1 VEEDSGEDLCVAL
14 YNSLFSQ
21 VLVVKS
27 FGLVKVYQC
36 ETGLVVRQ
44 FSVVPIDPNTSQP
57 VDLQK
62 DPLTGLRKPII
73 KHACFDKVQ
82 SRLIVTSHYDSKVQF
97 WNIND
102 GSSVIQFEPQLYS
115 TSLSS
120 FYSPLPK
127 VVTSASYDVMYTQ
140 IKQTTDHRAGT
151 VTARHVSRQSDPMR
165 QLKSRRKYVILG
177 TQSGNICCYLE
188 SSSAVDSNP
197 SFFLRYYDVNP
208 FELSSATI
216 TSARDT
222 KPPPAPKPSSMT
234 TMNRRGSAVKLL
246 HYHRNSM
253 MSDQQLLSADK
264 LKSDQQLLSAESN
277 NPVLWTEC
285 LPDQSLL
292 LAGYLDGVVAVWD
305 LDSCSRMEDLCTS
318 HLGPVLSGMRRKGD
332 KPLQLQLSRSDKAVS
347 GRSTGAAKGQQAPDR
362 HDLLHEARST
372 IAQMMQGSKVPFAE
386 QSSDDL
392 AGGAT
397 DPDLNQQQRLPNASI
412 SSRNRRKSTAVFQ
425 RLVNAASVK
434 NAVDLQR
441 TKTMT
446 MTSTAAA
453 AATTERHEEAEGS
466 SDDDDDDSVSYNL
479 ATHTDRSVAIAQGG
493 GGRVGDDGGPVHES
507 GQPIQAPEVVVRMT
521 LPPPRD
527 RMSRRD
533 SASIVR
539 GSITAA
545 SSKLR
550 SSNAHTRYTVALN
563 PFSKLPTQVE
573 LRYAAPLSSGV
584 KENAKTESDDGAAW
598 GDGTAAA
605 ASVVEGGA
613 VEKPS
618 SGAVEKPSSGAV
630 SSGGRKEGS
639 PSRVADPV
647 GAAAA
652 RSQDASSGVG
662 VDALL
667 VLRESGVLIGVFTTL
682 STYLSLF
689 LLTSFHSLPLP
700 LSLS

>member
-1 VEEDSGEDLCVAL
+1 VEEDNAEDLCVAL
-14 YNSLFSQ
+14 YNSLFNQ

-44 FSVVPIDPNTSQP
+44 FSVVPIDPTTSQP

-127 VVTSASYDVMYTQ
+127 VISSASYDIMYTQ
-140 IKQTTDHRAGT
+140 IKQTTDHPKGT

-188 SSSAVDSNP
+188 SSSVVDSNP

-216 TSARDT
+216 TSSRDT

-246 HYHRNSM
+246 QHHRSSM
-253 MSDQQLLSADK
+253 MIE
-264 LKSDQQLLSAESN
+264 QQLLSAEIN

-285 LPDQSLL
+285 LPDHSLL

-332 KPLQLQLSRSDKAVS
+332 KPLQLLSRSDKAVG
-347 GRSTGAAKGQQAPDR
+347 GRTTGVATAQQLPDR
-362 HDLLHEARST
+362 HDPLDEARST
-372 IAQMMQGSKVPFAE
+372 IAQMMQGNKVPFAE
-386 QSSDDL
+386 PSSGNL

-397 DPDLNQQQRLPNASI
+397 DPDLRQQQRGTLLPHAPI
-412 SSRNRRKSTAVFQ
+412 ISRNRRKSTAVFQ

-441 TKTMT
+441 TMT
-446 MTSTAAA
+446 PTAATA
-453 AATTERHEEAEGS
+453 ERHEEAEGS
-466 SDDDDDDSVSYNL
+466 SDDDDDDSVSDNL
-479 ATHTDRSVAIAQGG
+479 TTHRDMSVAIAQGG
-493 GGRVGDDGGPVHES
+493 GGRVDDGDPVHES

-539 GSITAA
+539 GSLSAA
-545 SSKLR
+545 SSMRR
-550 SSNAHTRYTVALN
+550 SSNAHARYTVTLN

-573 LRYAAPLSSGV
+573 FGYAAPLARQSGV
-584 KENAKTESDDGAAW
+584 KENAKTESDDGTACD
-598 GDGTAAA
+598 DGTAAA
-605 ASVVEGGA
+605 VEGSA
-613 VEKPS
+613 
-618 SGAVEKPSSGAV
+618 AEKPSSGAV
-630 SSGGRKEGS
+630 SSGGREEGS
-639 PSRVADPV
+639 SSRDGSSDPV

-652 RSQDASSGVG
+652 RSEDASSRVG

-667 VLRESGVLIGVFTTL
+667 VLRESGVLIGGCP
-682 STYLSLF
+682 YLSL
-689 LLTSFHSLPLP
+689 SIS
-700 LSLS
+700 LSLDYHSPILSLH